1 MPPRRPPAA
10 PPNPYPL
17 LRARGALLGLA
28 VGDALGSTLK
38 GRRLLAPSF
47 PHPATGI
54 HRTMR
59 GGGPFALKPG
69 QVGES
74 GQMACCLALGLRE
87 SGGYDVGAQL
97 RRYLKWRDHAVGMD
111 AYTQEVFGEMFE
123 SQMPK
128 LDAAQRLWLKDG
140 RKRALNGSLART
152 APLGV
157 FFHKD
162 APTRALASFADSMLT
177 HFDPRCQLACATLNA
192 SIACAINAGEKLT
205 KEELYK
211 TTLRD
216 LAVMSAQLGRTIPHF
231 VQEVASATAD
241 VKEDLSVS
249 SQNDPLLYWPEL
261 HMHHK
266 LDHVRVAFRLAYWEL
281 EHAPSF
287 EVGLVDVVNRGGDSD
302 MNGAV
307 AGALL
312 GAFHGVE
319 AIPHE
324 WRRMVLEALNLRAG
338 PLWTLYHPRDLLLL
352 APG

>member
-1 MPPRRPPAA
+1 MPPRRPQAA
-10 PPNPYPL
+10 PVNPYPR

-28 VGDALGSTLK
+28 VGDALGTTLK

-54 HRTMR
+54 HRHMR
-59 GGGPFALKPG
+59 GGGPFTLKPG

-87 SGGYDVGAQL
+87 SGGYDMESQL
-97 RRYLKWRDHAVGMD
+97 RRYLKWRDHAVGID
-111 AYTQEVFGEMFE
+111 TYTQEVFEEMFA
-123 SQMPK
+123 SMMPK
-128 LDAAQRLWLKDG
+128 SGAAQRLWLKDG

-152 APLGV
+152 APLAV
-157 FFHKD
+157 VYHNN
-162 APTRALASFADSMLT
+162 PETRALASFADSMLT

-192 SIACAINAGEKLT
+192 SIACAINAGETLT
-205 KEELYK
+205 KQELYK
-211 TTLRD
+211 TTLRE
-216 LAVMSAQLGRTIPHF
+216 LAVMSAQLGRTINSF
-231 VQEVASATAD
+231 VQEVSGATAD
-241 VKEDLSVS
+241 IKEDLAVS
-249 SQNDPLLYWPEL
+249 GQDDPLLYWPEL
-261 HMHHK
+261 HMHRK

-312 GAFHGVE
+312 GAFHGEE
-319 AIPHE
+319 AIPFE

-338 PLWTLYHPRDLLLL
+338 ALWTLYHPRDLLLL
-352 APG
+352 AP